1 MSKRVPRMV
10 FRSKLRN
17 ILYLVTAAVALL
29 VTGCAAVD
37 QNVNFL
43 YQPTPFGNGG
53 SGDLY
58 LSTGD
63 RSASA
68 SGKSV
73 EWVIG
78 EIKDS
83 DGENKG
89 RIISVRSPMDMVS
102 DAFAQEFKSAGYNV
116 ITVDAL
122 PANVGKGIRLESVT
136 VRLDEVKG
144 LVKLETTCTVKVKLE
159 PWRNGVALNKLNYE
173 NTYTAS
179 TLVDRDLFL
188 LQSLQSTM
196 QELMARVVREVTVR
210 LEQK

>member
-1 MSKRVPRMV
+1 MG
-10 FRSKLRN
+10 FRLTGNMLR
-17 ILYLVTAAVALL
+17 LRRSALLFLAAAAVALL
-29 VTGCAAVD
+29 VTGGCAAVD

-43 YQPTPFGNGG
+43 YQPTPFGSGG

-58 LSTGD
+58 LSAGD
-63 RSASA
+63 QSASA
-68 SGKSV
+68 KGKSV

-89 RIISVRSPMDMVS
+89 RIISARSPADMVA

-116 ITVDAL
+116 VPVDAL

-136 VRLDEVKG
+136 VQLDEVKG
-144 LVKLETTCTVKVKLE
+144 LVKLETTCKVKVKLE

-188 LQSLQSTM
+188 LKSLQTTM
-196 QELMARVVREVTVR
+196 QELMARVVREVTVM
-210 LEQK
+210 LEK